1 MTGNLPDRFGPG
13 RTAEPNGMSDVE
25 RLLAYEEIRQ
35 LAARYALAVDR
46 RDVGALVGLFVPDVR
61 MPGGEAGREVL
72 RNALEVHLRADR
84 VSILSIGGH
93 VINLLDRDHA
103 AGTVYSTAEFGD
115 QGRWT
120 RQAIAY
126 EDDYE
131 RRDGCW
137 YFTRRAHL
145 LFYGCAPGYLP
156 LDQPP
161 ANWPASPVGRGSLPA
176 AWATWRRYWDD
187 QVHHSAYPADNLG
200 HHAANPAD
208 NLGER

>member
-1 MTGNLPDRFGPG
+1 MAPITGPDRFGPA
-13 RTAEPNGMSDVE
+13 RTAGPNEMSDVE

-46 RDVGALVGLFVPDVR
+46 RDVDALVGLFVADVR
-61 MPGGEAGREVL
+61 MPGGQAGREAL
-72 RNALEVHLRADR
+72 RRAFERHLRADR
-84 VSILSIGGH
+84 VSILLVGGH

-103 AGTVYSTAEFGD
+103 AGTVYATAEFGAA
-115 QGRWT
+115 GRWI

-131 RRDGCW
+131 RRDGGW
-137 YFTRRAHL
+137 YFARRAHL

-161 ANWPASPVGRGSLPA
+161 ANWPASPVGRGSIPA

-187 QVHHSAYPADNLG
+187 QVHQSAHPAGNS
-200 HHAANPAD
+200 
-208 NLGER
+208 GEK

>member
-1 MTGNLPDRFGPG
+1 
-13 RTAEPNGMSDVE
+13 MSDVD
-25 RLLAYEEIRQ
+25 RLLAYEQIRQ

-46 RDVGALVGLFVPDVR
+46 RDVGALVGLFVADVR
-61 MPGGEAGREVL
+61 MPGGEAGREAL
-72 RNALEVHLRADR
+72 RKAFEVHLRADR
-84 VSILSIGGH
+84 VSILSVGGH

-103 AGTVYSTAEFGD
+103 AGTVYCTAEFGD
-115 QGRWT
+115 QGRWI

-137 YFTRRAHL
+137 YFARRAHL

-161 ANWPASPVGRGSLPA
+161 PTGRPARSAAAASRRTGPRGGAIGIDQANRTKV
-176 AWATWRRYWDD
+176 TRRK
-187 QVHHSAYPADNLG
+187 
-200 HHAANPAD
+200 
-208 NLGER
+208 

>member
-1 MTGNLPDRFGPG
+1 MTVRDRFGPA
-13 RTAEPNGMSDVE
+13 RTAGPARMSDVE
-25 RLLAYEEIRQ
+25 WLLAYEEIRQ

-46 RDVGALVGLFVPDVR
+46 RDVGALVGLFVADVR
-61 MPGGEAGREVL
+61 MPDGEAARE
-72 RNALEVHLRADR
+72 ALSRAFERHLRADR

-93 VINLLDRDHA
+93 VINVLDRDHA
-103 AGTVYSTAEFGD
+103 AGTVYCTAEFGD

-137 YFTRRAHL
+137 YFARRAHL

-156 LDQPP
+156 LDQPA
-161 ANWPASPVGRGSLPA
+161 ANWPASPVGRGSVPA

-187 QVHHSAYPADNLG
+187 QVH
-200 HHAANPAD
+200 
-208 NLGER
+208 